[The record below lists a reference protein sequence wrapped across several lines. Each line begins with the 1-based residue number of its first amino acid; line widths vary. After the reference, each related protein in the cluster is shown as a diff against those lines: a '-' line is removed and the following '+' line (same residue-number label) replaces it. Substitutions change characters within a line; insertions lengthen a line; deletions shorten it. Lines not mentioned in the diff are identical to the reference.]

1 MSKRRKTRQ
10 TTLPAA
16 LRPTQPP
23 ASPASSATRP
33 GNGAATA
40 ALTTEDKREF
50 LESLRSDF
58 FDMMQKEVR
67 AVLEGELKSFRQEVN
82 AIKTGVL
89 EFKTVVNT
97 DLAKL
102 RVGLGEAE
110 KGWSACCDDVTKLQ
124 TEVKRLS
131 ALTESLQ
138 NNCDDFD
145 SKQKRW
151 NVRILGVPE
160 DHKQISPLFV
170 GELLQKAFQFEE
182 AVQVDH
188 SHRSSLTIPQPG
200 QPPRTVIARLH
211 YLTDCTEILRLA
223 KIHHKIKVD
232 DMSISVF
239 PDFIPRVAKARAAFN
254 GLRNQLRG
262 LPGVRYGVT
271 HPARFHVSF
280 NGVEKVFVD
289 PVQAQSYVTQ
299 NIIPQTETPQATS
312 QAPP

>member
-1 MSKRRKTRQ
+1 MSKKNKPRQ

-16 LRPTQPP
+16 LRPTTPS
-23 ASPASSATRP
+23 ASPASSGTRP

-40 ALTTEDKREF
+40 TLTAEDKREF

-58 FDMMQKEVR
+58 FDMMQKELR
-67 AVLEGELKSFRQEVN
+67 AALEGEMTSFRQEVN
-82 AIKTGVL
+82 AIKTGVE

-102 RVGLGEAE
+102 SVGLGEAE

-124 TEVKRLS
+124 KEVKRLS

-138 NNCDDFD
+138 NKCDNFD
-145 SKQKRW
+145 SKSRRW

-188 SHRSSLTIPQPG
+188 SHRLSLQKPQPG
-200 QPPRTVIARLH
+200 QPPRTIIARVH

-239 PDFIPRVAKARAAFN
+239 PDFMPWVAKARAAFN

-262 LPGVRYGVT
+262 LPGVRYGIT
-271 HPARFHVSF
+271 HPAQFHVSF

-289 PVQAQSYVTQ
+289 PEQAQSYVTQ
-299 NIIPQTETPQATS
+299 TIIPQTGTPQATS